1 VALDRAGIGQL
12 EAAIADHRQGGG
24 IVVVSTHAE
33 IALPGAATLHM
44 DDFAV
49 NNSPHDLDDLVSDDG
64 DFEP

>member
-12 EAAIADHRQGGG
+12 EEAIAEHRRGGG

-33 IALPGAATLHM
+33 IAIPGADTLHM

-49 NNSPHDLDDLVSDDG
+49 NTLLHDDDILDGQDY
-64 DFEP
+64 EP